1 MLLGDG
7 GHMVDMDMDID
18 MWRQCSLISYNNIK
32 QMIYRAYMSMCVLV

>member
-18 MWRQCSLISYNNIK
+18 MWRQCSLIHVSYNNIK
-32 QMIYRAYMSMCVLV
+32 QMIYRAYMSVC